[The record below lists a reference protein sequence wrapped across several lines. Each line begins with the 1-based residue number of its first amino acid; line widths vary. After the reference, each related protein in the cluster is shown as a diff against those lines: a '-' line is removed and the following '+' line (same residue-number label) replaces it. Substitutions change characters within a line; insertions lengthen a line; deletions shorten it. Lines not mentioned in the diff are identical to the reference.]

1 MASSADSAVL
11 DRVSAGSLTYEHG
24 VYGAIAYRAVRAV
37 RGVIDTSR
45 SVVSGM
51 LGRFGG
57 NKAAHGILCRE
68 TGEGLVFDVP
78 VIANKGADVRELCR
92 QVQESIAAAMYKMT
106 DRSDLIV
113 NVSVK
118 EFA

>member
-57 NKAAHGILCRE
+57 NKYGNCAARCK
-68 TGEGLVFDVP
+68 
-78 VIANKGADVRELCR
+78 N
-92 QVQESIAAAMYKMT
+92 
-106 DRSDLIV
+106 RSRPPCT
-113 NVSVK
+113 K
-118 EFA
+118 